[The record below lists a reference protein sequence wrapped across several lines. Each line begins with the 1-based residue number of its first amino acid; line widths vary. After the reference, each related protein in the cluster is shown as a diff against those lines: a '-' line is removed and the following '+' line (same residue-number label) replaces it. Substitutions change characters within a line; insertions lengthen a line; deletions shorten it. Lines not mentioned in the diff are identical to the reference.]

1 MLSYSQEA
9 RREASKMIWNYVFG
23 ILAIAFGMYQMF
35 NSIKYV
41 KVIQHHGN
49 KTTSSFSALTVWY
62 SVLFGAFFI
71 IGGVVL
77 LLVKSPLF

>member
-35 NSIKYV
+35 NSIKYG